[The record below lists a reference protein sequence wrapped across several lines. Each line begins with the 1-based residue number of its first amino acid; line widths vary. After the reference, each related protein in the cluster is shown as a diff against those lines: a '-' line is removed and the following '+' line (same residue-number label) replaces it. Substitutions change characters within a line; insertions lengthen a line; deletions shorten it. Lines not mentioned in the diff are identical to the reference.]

1 VNARRFARL
10 PDPFR
15 MWRGGELH
23 GAQIAYETW
32 GELDSRRSNA
42 VLLFTGLSPPAH
54 AASSAA
60 DPSPGWWEN
69 MLGAGRAIDTAR
81 WFVIC
86 INSPGSCFGSTGPAS
101 VNPADGQLYRL
112 RFPELALEDIAR
124 AGYEVLRTLGIERAD
139 TVMGPSLGAMVAVS
153 FVAQFPRATRRIV
166 AISGSAA
173 ASPFAIALRS
183 IQREA
188 IVCDPA
194 WRNGEYDA
202 DSPPITGLRIARKL
216 GTATYRS
223 AIEWRERFGRRAFLE
238 TPGIR
243 KVPFASDYA
252 IQSYLEAQTRRFVSV
267 FDANCYLY
275 LSRAM
280 DLFDLAQ
287 HRGSVR
293 AALEPSGL
301 ERALII
307 GVESDMLFP
316 ILEQRALA
324 DDFEAAGIS
333 TAFVALPS
341 IQGHDSFLVDV
352 ARFDPP
358 IRSFLTA

>member
-112 RFPELALEDIAR
+112 RFPELAL
-124 AGYEVLRTLGIERAD
+124 
-139 TVMGPSLGAMVAVS
+139 
-153 FVAQFPRATRRIV
+153 
-166 AISGSAA
+166 
-173 ASPFAIALRS
+173 
-183 IQREA
+183 
-188 IVCDPA
+188 
-194 WRNGEYDA
+194 
-202 DSPPITGLRIARKL
+202 
-216 GTATYRS
+216 
-223 AIEWRERFGRRAFLE
+223 
-238 TPGIR
+238 
-243 KVPFASDYA
+243 
-252 IQSYLEAQTRRFVSV
+252 
-267 FDANCYLY
+267 
-275 LSRAM
+275 
-280 DLFDLAQ
+280 
-287 HRGSVR
+287 
-293 AALEPSGL
+293 
-301 ERALII
+301 
-307 GVESDMLFP
+307 
-316 ILEQRALA
+316 
-324 DDFEAAGIS
+324 
-333 TAFVALPS
+333 
-341 IQGHDSFLVDV
+341 
-352 ARFDPP
+352 
-358 IRSFLTA
+358 